1 MNCVVVG
8 VGPVKPGLAWS
19 DCGAHAQ
26 RCSLSSRRFTM
37 LRRLTRSSW
46 LMSAIALTLMVAGC
60 KNGGGTGY

>member
-1 MNCVVVG
+1 
-8 VGPVKPGLAWS
+8 
-19 DCGAHAQ
+19 
-26 RCSLSSRRFTM
+26 M